1 MFSKYENI
9 ISDADSDSLLE
20 VKGCVCYSII
30 KVSEDKKGVILRVF
44 NPKNTA
50 EKFTV
55 DTKFEYKNV
64 YESDL
69 SEDNL
74 TKIESCGNSVFA
86 EILPHKIKTLY
97 FEV

>member
-1 MFSKYENI
+1 LFSKYENV
-9 ISDADSDSLLE
+9 ISDDDSDSLLE
-20 VKGCVCYSII
+20 LKGCVCYSII
-30 KVSEDKKGVILRVF
+30 KVSEDKNGIILRVF
-44 NPKNTA
+44 NPQNTS

-69 SEDNL
+69 SEENL
-74 TKIESCGNSVFA
+74 TKLESCSNSIFTEV
-86 EILPHKIKTLY
+86 LPHKIKTLY